1 MARPSTEKKFY
12 RMLHRPEDEVGVG
25 LNRVN
30 VWLVSTIACIA
41 AFNVP
46 LAARAAPPQTPSS
59 SASPQH
65 QIAARL
71 VLEAQRLL
79 ADAIPEER
87 NSAEAKLIEATR
99 LCRSCPEAYA
109 ALSRIWLTDYTLGRA
124 GISSLQKAATMAE
137 IVKELSP
144 ESPAGEYLGVEVLL
158 TIGRHS
164 EAFKLYSGTKSAYP
178 EHVETDAFEA
188 RLWSEVDPVRSLK
201 AAQTALSKGFPLQEL
216 SAWIGNAIF
225 KSVGDEASGD
235 ALSKFAE
242 VYPDRWL
249 WHRAAMAYVE
259 EKSLTKARHA
269 FEKAI
274 QLGNQLESEL
284 QLAIIEYQDLKM
296 HESAVARLERLNTRV
311 RSSNTLGPES
321 LALVETHLAFAHLEA
336 NSMEKAQAHADAAIN
351 LSVNNEARVNQ
362 IIDTFKSENKLSFI
376 APQLVKLV
384 LSNPLLEE
392 AHLALAIVATQSK
405 NYGATVDHL
414 SAAIALAPERDDL
427 YSARGQ
433 ALYLNTQ
440 YETALEDFEYAIKQ
454 KPDYAPYHY
463 NKACLLSLL
472 GRKSEAYE
480 SLKTALIIN
489 HELRVQAVDDT
500 DLDNLRFDQ
509 EYETR
514 LAQLGIG
521 SRMLNRKKTNPQS
534 PTVPEA
540 KRRDVVSPV
549 QVRTEALDE

>member
-1 MARPSTEKKFY
+1 M
-12 RMLHRPEDEVGVG
+12 
-25 LNRVN
+25 
-30 VWLVSTIACIA
+30 
-41 AFNVP
+41 
-46 LAARAAPPQTPSS
+46 
-59 SASPQH
+59 
-65 QIAARL
+65 
-71 VLEAQRLL
+71 
-79 ADAIPEER
+79 
-87 NSAEAKLIEATR
+87 
-99 LCRSCPEAYA
+99 
-109 ALSRIWLTDYTLGRA
+109 
-124 GISSLQKAATMAE
+124 
-137 IVKELSP
+137 
-144 ESPAGEYLGVEVLL
+144 
-158 TIGRHS
+158 
-164 EAFKLYSGTKSAYP
+164 
-178 EHVETDAFEA
+178 
-188 RLWSEVDPVRSLK
+188 
-201 AAQTALSKGFPLQEL
+201 
-216 SAWIGNAIF
+216 
-225 KSVGDEASGD
+225 
-235 ALSKFAE
+235 
-242 VYPDRWL
+242 
-249 WHRAAMAYVE
+249 
-259 EKSLTKARHA
+259 
-269 FEKAI
+269 
-274 QLGNQLESEL
+274 
-284 QLAIIEYQDLKM
+284 
-296 HESAVARLERLNTRV
+296 
-311 RSSNTLGPES
+311 
-321 LALVETHLAFAHLEA
+321 ETHLAFAHLEA